1 VTIADAVAIRAV
13 GAGLMGGPPA
23 LGYTADATEAREA
36 ACGAECA
43 FAVLLAP
50 TRMEEVRRVAD
61 AGQVMPQKSTF
72 FAPKIPT
79 GVVIRS
85 FDGER

>member
-1 VTIADAVAIRAV
+1 MFEWRFGAWKTPTWLCGRVA
-13 GAGLMGGPPA
+13 LP
-23 LGYTADATEAREA
+23 EARAA

-43 FAVLLAP
+43 FVVLLPP

-79 GVVIRS
+79 GVVIRR
-85 FDGER
+85 FDGED

>member
-1 VTIADAVAIRAV
+1 
-13 GAGLMGGPPA
+13 M
-23 LGYTADATEAREA
+23 
-36 ACGAECA
+36 
-43 FAVLLAP
+43 LLPP

-79 GVVIRS
+79 GVVIRP
-85 FDGER
+85 FEGED